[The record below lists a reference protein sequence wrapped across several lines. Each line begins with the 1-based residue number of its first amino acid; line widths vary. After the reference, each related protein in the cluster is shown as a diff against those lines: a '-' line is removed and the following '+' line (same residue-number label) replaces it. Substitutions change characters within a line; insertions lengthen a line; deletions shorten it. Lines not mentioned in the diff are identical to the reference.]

1 NQTAVLS
8 WQTTGVVGKVVVVRR
23 QQVKAGDVLAE
34 LDQTSLPQAIIL
46 AQADLVNNQK
56 ALDTLLSSTDA
67 RANAQLAMVKAEKA
81 LDDAQKK
88 RQSMQFQRASQQT
101 IDIAHANLIQAKQ
114 ALDDAA
120 AIYNRNKSR
129 SSDDVIYAAALSQFA
144 SAQQRYDQ
152 ANYNYQYVQGL
163 PSPLDIQEAD
173 ANLQVAQAQVLT
185 AQQNWDKVKD
195 GPDAQEVA
203 AARARVAAA
212 QAAINLGRITAP
224 FAGTITSVNIKPGDQ
239 AAPGTAAFQID
250 DLSSL
255 YIDIQ
260 VSEVDVDRIKTG
272 QPVTLSLDAIQ
283 GSTFEGKVSDIAP
296 VGSTDKSNTVNFIAT
311 VEVDDP
317 SQQIRP
323 GMTAAANIAVSQLKN
338 VLLVPNRAIRTQSGK
353 RIVYVMRN
361 SLPTPVEI
369 TLGASSNTSSQV
381 VGGDVQEG
389 ENIVLNPPSANPFTP
404 GSGRPQ
410 FSSGG

>member
-1 NQTAVLS
+1 
-8 WQTTGVVGKVVVVRR
+8 
-23 QQVKAGDVLAE
+23 
-34 LDQTSLPQAIIL
+34 
-46 AQADLVNNQK
+46 
-56 ALDTLLSSTDA
+56 
-67 RANAQLAMVKAEKA
+67 
-81 LDDAQKK
+81 
-88 RQSMQFQRASQQT
+88 
-101 IDIAHANLIQAKQ
+101 
-114 ALDDAA
+114 
-120 AIYNRNKSR
+120 
-129 SSDDVIYAAALSQFA
+129 
-144 SAQQRYDQ
+144 
-152 ANYNYQYVQGL
+152 
-163 PSPLDIQEAD
+163 QEAD

-224 FAGTITSVNIKPGDQ
+224 FAGTITTVNIKPGDQ

-255 YIDIQ
+255 YIDIE
-260 VSEVDVDRIKTG
+260 VSEVDIDRIKTG

-283 GSTFEGKVSDIAP
+283 GSTFEGKVSDVAP

-361 SLPTPVEI
+361 GLPTPVEI

-389 ENIVLNPPSANPFTP
+389 EDIVLNPPSANPFTP